1 MNQAA
6 MDPTAFAEVKALMG
20 DALND
25 VLQLTADTLPEQ
37 LAALEQAITAA
48 DAQQVFQ
55 CAHRIKSASG
65 TIGALGL
72 ARCAEAVEMT
82 GRGGSAAVDADQLT
96 ALRQAVDAV
105 LQTIREEI
113 QAG

>member
-1 MNQAA
+1 MSQAA

-37 LAALEQAITAA
+37 LAGLEQAIARG

-65 TIGALGL
+65 AIGALGL

-82 GRGGSAAVDADQLT
+82 GRGGSAEVAADRLA
-96 ALRQAVDAV
+96 ALRQAVDEV
-105 LQTIREEI
+105 LQTITDEI
-113 QAG
+113 RAG